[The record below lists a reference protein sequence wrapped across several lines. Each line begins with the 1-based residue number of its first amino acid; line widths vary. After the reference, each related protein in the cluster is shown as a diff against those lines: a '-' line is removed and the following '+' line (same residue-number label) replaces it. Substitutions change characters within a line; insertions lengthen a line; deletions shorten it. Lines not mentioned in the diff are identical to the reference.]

1 MDFGFEIY
9 VCRNRLPLFSISSC
23 GIAIAKS
30 KSDSIPALLSLVIKC
45 DLTSGNPLIA
55 TPLIA
60 THLHFKT
67 CSLCRTL
74 VNSFITKRDTL
85 GQEECNGDKD

>member
-1 MDFGFEIY
+1 MIH
-9 VCRNRLPLFSISSC
+9 VCRNILPLFSISSC

-55 TPLIA
+55 TQ
-60 THLHFKT
+60 LHFKT
-67 CSLCRTL
+67 RSLCRTL
-74 VNSFITKRDTL
+74 VNSFIIR
-85 GQEECNGDKD
+85 EIR

>member
-1 MDFGFEIY
+1 MIY

-30 KSDSIPALLSLVIKC
+30 KSDFIPALLSLVIKC

-55 TPLIA
+55 TQ
-60 THLHFKT
+60 LHFKT
-67 CSLCRTL
+67 WSLCRIL
-74 VNSFITKRDTL
+74 VNSFIMRDTL

>member
-55 TPLIA
+55 TQ
-60 THLHFKT
+60 LHFEP
-67 CSLCRTL
+67 CSLRRTL
-74 VNSFITKRDTL
+74 VNSFIMRDTL
-85 GQEECNGDKD
+85 WQEECNGDKD